1 MPTRASNF
9 LIYAG
14 DGGAQLDFA
23 IQTDDVGGLSDAVT
37 VQAPANAWT
46 QVRIALTDLG
56 DPGVIQRLNWQ
67 DATGAVQPTFY
78 LDDIRF
84 IDVNATPTLVA
95 DTPTPTP
102 VATEAPIAGHI
113 TIDARVAG
121 TPFDAANMTGTNLAA
136 WINAPLMASDTLRA
150 PDDGCGQRARCAF
163 RAAVEPG
170 IRLAQLR
177 DGQRRGRSASLPRT
191 VRRPPHR
198 FPRLPARHQP
208 ARHVH
213 HQHQHHAAGGRSRG
227 RILQRDG
234 E

>member
-1 MPTRASNF
+1 M
-9 LIYAG
+9 
-14 DGGAQLDFA
+14 
-23 IQTDDVGGLSDAVT
+23 GGLSDAVT
-37 VQAPANAWT
+37 VQAPANAD
-46 QVRIALTDLG
+46 AGAHCAHGLG
-56 DPGVIQRLNWQ
+56 RPGVIQRLNWQ

-78 LDDIRF
+78 LDDYQIRRRQR
-84 IDVNATPTLVA
+84 DA
-95 DTPTPTP
+95 D
-102 VATEAPIAGHI
+102 ACGRHAHADAGRTEAPIAGHI
-113 TIDARVAG
+113 TINARAAG

-136 WINAPLMASDTLRA
+136 WINAPLMASDTLRV
-150 PDDGCGQRARCAF
+150 GQWLRATGWCAF
-163 RAAVEPG
+163 RAALEPG

-177 DGQRRGRSASLPRT
+177 DGQRRGRGVSLPRT